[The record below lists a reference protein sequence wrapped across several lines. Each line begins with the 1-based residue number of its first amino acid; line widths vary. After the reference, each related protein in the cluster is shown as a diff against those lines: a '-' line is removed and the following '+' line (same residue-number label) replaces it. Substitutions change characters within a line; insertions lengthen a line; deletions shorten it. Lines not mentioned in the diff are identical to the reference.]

1 MRNKPTIIAFKTPSL
16 ESCEQR
22 PSQNS
27 IGSMSKFF
35 ERLTEDFFFICF
47 FTNISVV
54 SPGLYTEKEA
64 EEGRIFK
71 RPNPNEAKGSRPVN
85 YPVGKPLEVIVVIVS
100 LL

>member
-27 IGSMSKFF
+27 IGSMSKSN
-35 ERLTEDFFFICF
+35 RNDDNQIIKKLCF
-47 FTNISVV
+47 SAVV
-54 SPGLYTEKEA
+54 SPGIYTEKEA

-71 RPNPNEAKGSRPVN
+71 RSEGN
-85 YPVGKPLEVIVVIVS
+85 YSVFVKKKTKYLFFFNK
-100 LL
+100 L